1 MFTKLRL
8 RLSAIAFAASCL
20 LFPAA
25 ASALTVQEI
34 ILMSQQGVS
43 EDVLVNIIQNADQIP
58 ELTESDYQK
67 LREANIPQKVQDAI
81 AQRAP
86 QSSASSTP
94 APANPEPAPAPSS
107 PAPES
112 APAPADAESVPAPAN
127 PETSSVQETPSDTA
141 SAQTSPEPV
150 SSETE
155 VQAPAEP
162 AASAMPVPADSESVP
177 AANNAPI
184 SLDDDQTGED
194 ESDNNAQFASQTI
207 GDNTI
212 LAPVESS
219 NIPLVFRKFFEEA
232 YETYMVQAEVARRYA
247 KLQDE
252 TASERAYDA
261 EVPKVHAWRHQ
272 IPTKPVASLE
282 SCLALSESLNP
293 PIDSL
298 LGAAANQCI
307 GFALKQLGAPGM
319 SAVYLDRALQSKAK
333 LQDFSKTLTA
343 FLQVAHT
350 ANYTTTD
357 PQAIKAHEADV
368 EDDDR
373 NAFLY
378 FIGYSLVYGPSPDVS
393 IAGQLLQNVTKG
405 SIYYPRA
412 RLLLAT
418 LAVRAPEYKFKTAAE
433 YIQSALDELKLI
445 EGNDAYEL
453 TNTAWLA
460 LARIAYENHAYD
472 AADSFYRKI
481 DVNSHHLKN
490 ALLEDAWGQ
499 LFAGNHGKALALTH
513 ALRAP
518 IFAKA
523 WLPDLLLIEAGA
535 FIGLC
540 RYDSARRALDALHAL
555 IDDANLLKA
564 YVAQTP
570 TRDFY
575 NQIIRHAESDEY
587 SPIPDSIYKRV
598 INDATFRVLHQSIRQ
613 LTLERNNL
621 SQYVSSNFTS
631 WPKLQAIYDELI
643 AQRQQYMATVIA
655 NIYDKTLSEIHA
667 IDISASQVS
676 IEIRLALRKYE
687 AECLKIVANGG
698 KCDMGP
704 VQAEPATFQK
714 RSNEAYWDFKGEFW
728 RDEIWFYTSGLT
740 SLCLE

>member
-8 RLSAIAFAASCL
+8 RLSVIAFAASCL
-20 LFPAA
+20 LFPVG

-43 EDVLVNIIQNADQIP
+43 ENVLVNIIQNADQIP
-58 ELTESDYQK
+58 ELTDADYQK
-67 LREANIPQKVQDAI
+67 LRDANIPEKVQNAI

-86 QSSASSTP
+86 QTTV
-94 APANPEPAPAPSS
+94 
-107 PAPES
+107 S
-112 APAPADAESVPAPAN
+112 APA
-127 PETSSVQETPSDTA
+127 
-141 SAQTSPEPV
+141 
-150 SSETE
+150 
-155 VQAPAEP
+155 QAVAEP
-162 AASAMPVPADSESVP
+162 APVPADPEPATAQVPPGDTTSTQVPSEPASSEPAAQVEPAVSSVP
-177 AANNAPI
+177 VPAENE
-184 SLDDDQTGED
+184 LDATENPPQND
-194 ESDNNAQFASQTI
+194 EENAQLTPQTI

-219 NIPLVFRKFFEEA
+219 NVPLVFRKFFEEA
-232 YETYMVQAEVARRYA
+232 YETYMVQSEVARRYA

-282 SCLALSESLNP
+282 SCLALNESLNP
-293 PIDSL
+293 PVDTL
-298 LGAAANQCI
+298 LGAASNQCI
-307 GFALKQLGAPGM
+307 GFALKQLGAPAM
-319 SAVYLDRALQSKAK
+319 AAVYLDRALQSKAK
-333 LQDFSKTLTA
+333 VQDFSQTLTA

-350 ANYTTTD
+350 ASYTTTD

-368 EDDDR
+368 TDADR

-378 FIGYSLVYGPSPDVS
+378 FIGYSLVYGPSPDVN
-393 IAGQLLQNVTKG
+393 IATQLLQSVTKG
-405 SIYYPRA
+405 SLYYPRA

-433 YIQSALDELKLI
+433 YIQSALDELQLI
-445 EGNDAYEL
+445 EGNEAYEL
-453 TNTAWLA
+453 TNTAWLS
-460 LARIAYENHAYD
+460 LARIAYENHAFD
-472 AADSFYRKI
+472 AADSFYRKV
-481 DVNSHHLKN
+481 DVNSHHLKD

-540 RYDSARRALDALHAL
+540 RYDSARQALDALHAL
-555 IDDANLLKA
+555 IEDANQLKT
-564 YVAQTP
+564 YMAQTP
-570 TRDFY
+570 ARDFY

-598 INDATFRVLHQSIRQ
+598 INDATFRTLHQSIRQ
-613 LTLERNNL
+613 LTIERNNL

-643 AQRQQYMATVIA
+643 AQRQQYMATVVA

-667 IDISASQVS
+667 IDISTSQIS

-687 AECLKIVANGG
+687 AECLKIVAGGG

-704 VQAEPATFQK
+704 VQTEPATFQK

-740 SLCLE
+740 SLCLQ

>member
-1 MFTKLRL
+1 MFNKLRL
-8 RLSAIAFAASCL
+8 RLSAIAFVASCL

-34 ILMSQQGVS
+34 ILLSQQGVS
-43 EDVLVNIIQNADQIP
+43 EEVLVNLIQSADQIP
-58 ELTESDYQK
+58 DLTEEDYQK
-67 LREANIPQKVQDAI
+67 LQEANVPQKVQEMI
-81 AQRAP
+81 AQRVS
-86 QSSASSTP
+86 QASPKQTDAAASDPVT
-94 APANPEPAPAPSS
+94 PEPA
-107 PAPES
+107 
-112 APAPADAESVPAPAN
+112 
-127 PETSSVQETPSDTA
+127 
-141 SAQTSPEPV
+141 
-150 SSETE
+150 SE
-155 VQAPAEP
+155 QAPAEVTTTQAPQEP
-162 AASAMPVPADSESVP
+162 APQDSESPQVPAEPVADSPVPVPAEVGSGT
-177 AANNAPI
+177 AANNGI
-184 SLDDDQTGED
+184 INLDDEQTGDDD
-194 ESDNNAQFASQTI
+194 EEEESPQNTQFASQTI

-232 YETYMVQAEVARRYA
+232 YETYMVQSEVARRYA

-272 IPTKPVASLE
+272 IPTKPVSSLE

-293 PIDSL
+293 PVDTL
-298 LGAAANQCI
+298 LGAASNQCI
-307 GFALKQLGAPGM
+307 GMALKQLGAPAM
-319 SAVYLDRALQSKAK
+319 AAVYLDRALQSKAK
-333 LQDFSKTLTA
+333 VQDFSQTLTA
-343 FLQVAHT
+343 FLEVAHT

-357 PQAIKAHEADV
+357 PQAIKAHEPDV
-368 EDDDR
+368 ESADR

-378 FIGYSLVYGPSPDVS
+378 FIGYSLVYGPSPDVTV
-393 IAGQLLQNVTKG
+393 ARQLLQNVTKG

-412 RLLLAT
+412 RLLMAT

-433 YIQSALDELKLI
+433 YIQSALDELKTI
-445 EGNDAYEL
+445 EGNEAYEL

-460 LARIAYENHAYD
+460 LARIAYENHAFD
-472 AADSFYRKI
+472 AADTFYRNV

-499 LFAGNHGKALALTH
+499 LFAGNHSKALALTH
-513 ALRAP
+513 ALHSP

-535 FIGLC
+535 YIGLC
-540 RYDSARRALDALHAL
+540 RYDSARHAIDALHAL
-555 IDDANLLKA
+555 IEDGVQLHA
-564 YVAQTP
+564 YMARTP

-575 NQIIRHAESDEY
+575 NQLIRHAESDEY

-598 INDATFRVLHQSIRQ
+598 INDATFRTLHQSIRQ
-613 LTLERNNL
+613 LTLERSNL

-631 WPKLQAIYDELI
+631 WPKLQAVYDELI

-655 NIYDKTLSEIHA
+655 TIYDKTLSEIHA
-667 IDISASQVS
+667 IDISTSQIS

-704 VQAEPATFQK
+704 VEAEPATFQK

-728 RDEIWFYTSGLT
+728 RDEIWYYTSGLT
-740 SLCLE
+740 SLCLQ